1 MLELDVG
8 EKCKLLFKFLSF
20 REPVVD
26 SSSRDEKSIEQ

>member
-8 EKCKLLFKFLSF
+8 EKCKLLFKFLTF

-26 SSSRDEKSIEQ
+26 SSSKDEKSVEK